1 MAAGFGSLND
11 SRLVDAGTYFG
22 GQVVKTSTGTA
33 GNLMVC
39 AADTDIPA
47 GVLQKMPDVGLG
59 VSPETDAGT
68 ICVAGLATG
77 LAGAAVAVGDTVVL
91 KTAVVN
97 VTNSTLGTV
106 SVVGTLVPKV
116 GAGWVVGMALQPAA
130 AGEFFDMLVNIRKE
144 PA

>member
-1 MAAGFGSLND
+1 MAAGLGSLND
-11 SRLVDAGTYFG
+11 SRPLDAGTYFG
-22 GQVVKTSTGTA
+22 GQVVKISGTTA

-47 GVLQKMPDVGLG
+47 GVLQSAPAVGLG

-68 ICVAGLATG
+68 ICLAGCATG
-77 LAGAAVAVGDTVVL
+77 LAGAAVAVGDNVVL
-91 KTAVVN
+91 KTAAVS

-106 SVVGTLVPKV
+106 SVVGTLVPKAA
-116 GAGWVVGMALQPAA
+116 AGWVVGMALTAAA